1 MPLPKKITLPPLDDL
16 PEYDTGD
23 ELHDGFIEDEEE
35 LEEITE
41 ETLGFGSPSVSDFS
55 NMIEQ
60 PNIVEPQKNNSETQ
74 EKEED
79 NNIYDD
85 EDLDED
91 VIPQPKK
98 NKKSVL
104 SMFKK
109 ADNSKRKYKPEPDEN
124 VFDEED
130 NFDEDVPKKSKD
142 KNFLSVLK
150 ENKKIV
156 AIIGSVILV
165 IILGLIISSL
175 FFKGKS
181 KNATNNSKT
190 TNAVSIH
197 KVINK
202 DGEMIMQLKSK
213 QDTKIEYAVTHFLT
227 DDGIFDCFSSGVS
240 IPKGKSEIVL
250 EDCSTDIS
258 NIKIKQQM
266 NYIKEAQ

>member
-1 MPLPKKITLPPLDDL
+1 MPLPKKLTLPSLDDL
-16 PEYDTGD
+16 PEYETSN
-23 ELHDGFIEDEEE
+23 ELHDGFIEDEDE

-41 ETLGFGSPSVSDFS
+41 ETLGLGASSVSDFS
-55 NMIEQ
+55 KMIEP
-60 PNIVEPQKNNSETQ
+60 PNIIEPQKNSTEV
-74 EKEED
+74 EEEY

-85 EDLDED
+85 LDED
-91 VIPQPKK
+91 IMAQPKK

-130 NFDEDVPKKSKD
+130 NFDEDVPKKSRD

-156 AIIGSVILV
+156 TIIGGVILV
-165 IILGLIISSL
+165 IMLGLIISSL
-175 FFKGKS
+175 LFKGKS
-181 KNATNNSKT
+181 DNTTNNTKKT
-190 TNAVSIH
+190 NVVSIH
-197 KVINK
+197 KVMNK

-240 IPKGKSEIVL
+240 IPKGNSEIVL

>member
-1 MPLPKKITLPPLDDL
+1 MPLPKKLTLPSLDNL

-41 ETLGFGSPSVSDFS
+41 ETLGLGSSSLSDFS
-55 NMIEQ
+55 NMIE
-60 PNIVEPQKNNSETQ
+60 PQKNSTEVQ
-74 EKEED
+74 EKED
-79 NNIYDD
+79 NNIYGD
-85 EDLDED
+85 DLDED
-91 VIPQPKK
+91 IIPQPKK

-124 VFDEED
+124 VFDED
-130 NFDEDVPKKSKD
+130 NFDEDIPKKSKD

-156 AIIGSVILV
+156 AIIGGVILV

-175 FFKGKS
+175 LFKGKS
-181 KNATNNSKT
+181 DNTTNNTKKT
-190 TNAVSIH
+190 NVVSIH
-197 KVINK
+197 KVMNK

-240 IPKGKSEIVL
+240 IPKGNSEIVL

-258 NIKIKQQM
+258 NTKIKQQI